1 MSSEYD
7 QYESGT
13 DQGQANEAEQWSGSD
28 VSASEMAAAESAE
41 QQYSVAN
48 KNNVNR
54 SAVILLM
61 TCLMGVGA
69 IYLFGLRNKPKE
81 ATAQEQEVEAKVDQ
95 VLAKLGNQQKKNEA
109 RKMFQDTDNMV
120 QVFYDYPAKQQVEVA
135 ELQRNPF
142 SRMLAKD
149 EGANDVDEALKR
161 REQLRKELSEKSSK
175 FVLQSVLQGNKGAK
189 CLIDGNVYSEGET
202 IDGVFKI
209 KKIQSESVILT
220 AQEMDFVVQM

>member
-13 DQGQANEAEQWSGSD
+13 DQGQAYETEQWSEA
-28 VSASEMAAAESAE
+28 SASEMAAAESAE
-41 QQYSVAN
+41 QQYSVAD

-54 SAVILLM
+54 SAVILLI

-95 VLAKLGNQQKKNEA
+95 VLAKLVDQQKKDET

-120 QVFYDYPAKQQVEVA
+120 QVFYDYPAKQQVEVE

-142 SRMLAKD
+142 SRILAKD

-161 REQLRKELSEKSSK
+161 REQLRIELSEKSAK
-175 FVLQSVLQGNKGAK
+175 FVLQSVLQGKKGFI
-189 CLIDGNVYSEGET
+189 CQIDGNIYNEGEI

-209 KKIQSESVILT
+209 KKVQSESVILT
-220 AQEMDFVVQM
+220 ADEMDFVVQM

>member
-13 DQGQANEAEQWSGSD
+13 DQGQAYENEQWSGAD

-41 QQYSVAN
+41 QQYRVAN

-95 VLAKLGNQQKKNEA
+95 VLAKLVDQQKKDEA

-120 QVFYDYPAKQQVEVA
+120 QVFYDYPAKQQVEVE

-161 REQLRKELSEKSSK
+161 REQLRIELSEKSAK
-175 FVLQSVLQGNKGAK
+175 FVLQSVLQGKKGAK
-189 CLIDGNVYSEGET
+189 CLIDGNIYSEGDL
-202 IDGVFKI
+202 IDSVFKV
-209 KKIQSESVILT
+209 KKVNNESVILT
-220 AQEMDFVVQM
+220 AEEMDFVVQM

>member
-7 QYESGT
+7 QYKSGA
-13 DQGQANEAEQWSGSD
+13 DQGQANEAEQWSD

-41 QQYSVAN
+41 QQYAVVN

-54 SAVILLM
+54 SAVILLI

-95 VLAKLGNQQKKNEA
+95 VLAKLVNQQKKAEA
-109 RKMFQDTDNMV
+109 RKLFQDTDNMV
-120 QVFYDYPAKQQVEVA
+120 RVFYDYPAKQQVEVDQ
-135 ELQRNPF
+135 LQRNPF
-142 SRMLAKD
+142 SRILAKD
-149 EGANDVDEALKR
+149 DGANDVDEALKR
-161 REQLRKELSEKSSK
+161 REQLRTELSGKSAK
-175 FVLQSVLQGNKGAK
+175 FVLQSVLQGRKGAK
-189 CLIDGNVYSEGET
+189 CLIDGNIYSEGET
-202 IDGVFKI
+202 LDGVFKI

-220 AQEMDFVVQM
+220 AEEMDFVVQM